1 MNLLS
6 VSHLHVNFQAK
17 RQSLPALIDV
27 SFTLNRGER
36 IAIVGE
42 SGAGKSI
49 LGFSIVNLISKP
61 GYIESGSIKL
71 ENKELTKLNSRQ
83 MQEIRGKR
91 IAMIFQDPM
100 MTLNPVLTIGQQLVE
115 TIRSHTKINYKDAKN
130 IAIKK
135 LHSVQISSPE
145 KRFDQYPH
153 ELSGGM
159 RQRVIIASVLLLN
172 PDIII
177 ADEPTT
183 ALDVTIQAEILQLLL
198 VICRDNGVALVLI
211 SHDLGVVSKVAE
223 RTLVMYAGQIVEE
236 GPTLEI
242 INDPQHPYTQGL
254 LNALPQMTLPGQR
267 LNQIQGSMPSLT
279 ERPTGCAFHPRC
291 PYATDKCRQE
301 SPSFIYSGVSS
312 VACFM
317 IEDMI
322 DEAFRDEFA
331 DHGEPS
337 EGELS

>member
-6 VSHLHVNFQAK
+6 VSNLNVNFHMKQRELA
-17 RQSLPALIDV
+17 ALIDV

-42 SGAGKSI
+42 SGAGKSV
-49 LGFSIVNLISKP
+49 LGFSIVNLIGKP
-61 GYIESGSIKL
+61 GYIASGSIRL
-71 ENKELTKLNSRQ
+71 ENKEITTMNLRQ
-83 MQEIRGKR
+83 LQEVRGKR

-100 MTLNPVLTIGQQLVE
+100 MTLNPVLTIGDQLVE
-115 TIRSHTKINYKDAKN
+115 TIRSHTKIAYKDARN
-130 IAIKK
+130 IAIEK
-135 LHSVQISSPE
+135 LHHVQIASPE

-198 VICRDNGVALVLI
+198 AICRDNGVALVLI
-211 SHDLGVVSKVAE
+211 SHDLGVVSKVAD
-223 RTLVMYAGQIVEE
+223 RTLVMYAGRVVEE

-254 LNALPQMTLPGQR
+254 LNALPQMT
-267 LNQIQGSMPSLT
+267 
-279 ERPTGCAFHPRC
+279 
-291 PYATDKCRQE
+291 
-301 SPSFIYSGVSS
+301 
-312 VACFM
+312 
-317 IEDMI
+317 
-322 DEAFRDEFA
+322 
-331 DHGEPS
+331 
-337 EGELS
+337 

>member
-6 VSHLHVNFQAK
+6 VSNLHVNFHIKKHELA
-17 RQSLPALIDV
+17 ALIDV

-61 GYIESGSIKL
+61 GYIHSGSVKL
-71 ENKELTKLNSRQ
+71 ENKDISKMNLRQ
-83 MQEIRGKR
+83 LQEVRGKR

-100 MTLNPVLTIGQQLVE
+100 MTLNPVLTIGDQLVE
-115 TIRSHTKINYKDAKN
+115 TIRSHTRIAYKDAKN
-130 IAIKK
+130 IAIQK
-135 LHSVQISSPE
+135 LQHVQISSPE
-145 KRFDQYPH
+145 TRFNQYPH

-198 VICRDNGVALVLI
+198 SICEDNGVALVLI

-223 RTLVMYAGQIVEE
+223 RTLVMYAGRIVEE

-254 LNALPQMTLPGQR
+254 LNALPQMALPGQR

-279 ERPTGCAFHPRC
+279 ERPSGCAFHPRC
-291 PYATDKCRQE
+291 PYATEKCQQE
-301 SPSFIYSGVSS
+301 QPSFIHSGVST
-312 VACFM
+312 VACF
-317 IEDMI
+317 IVEDMLN
-322 DEAFRDEFA
+322 EFA
-331 DHGEPS
+331 NEEEDY
-337 EGELS
+337 L

>member
-6 VSHLHVNFQAK
+6 VSNLHVNFHMKERELA
-17 RQSLPALIDV
+17 ALIDV

-42 SGAGKSI
+42 SGAGKSV
-49 LGFSIVNLISKP
+49 LGFSIVNLIGKP
-61 GYIESGSIKL
+61 GYIHSGSIKL
-71 ENKELTKLNSRQ
+71 EDKELTSMNARQ
-83 MQEIRGKR
+83 LQAIRGKR

-100 MTLNPVLTIGQQLVE
+100 MTLNPVLTIGDQLVE
-115 TIRSHTKINYKDAKN
+115 VIRSHTKISYKDARS
-130 IAIKK
+130 IAIEK
-135 LHSVQISSPE
+135 LHHVQMASPE

-198 VICRDNGVALVLI
+198 AICRDNGVALVLI

-223 RTLVMYAGQIVEE
+223 RTLVMYAGHIVEE

-267 LNQIQGSMPSLT
+267 LNQIQGSMPSLA
-279 ERPTGCAFHPRC
+279 ERPSGCAFHPRC
-291 PYATDKCRQE
+291 PYATQKCKQQQ
-301 SPSFIYSGVSS
+301 PDFIYSGVSS
-312 VACFM
+312 VACFLV
-317 IEDMI
+317 EDMLN
-322 DEAFRDEFA
+322 EFA
-331 DHGEPS
+331 DHDQEAQ
-337 EGELS
+337 

>member
-6 VSHLHVNFQAK
+6 VSHLHVNFHMKEQELA
-17 RQSLPALIDV
+17 ALIDV

-42 SGAGKSI
+42 SGAGKSV
-49 LGFSIVNLISKP
+49 LGFSIVNLIGKP
-61 GYIESGSIKL
+61 GYIKSGSIKL
-71 ENKELTKLNSRQ
+71 ENKEITKMNLRQ
-83 MQEIRGKR
+83 LQEVRGKR

-100 MTLNPVLTIGQQLVE
+100 MTLNPVLTIGDQLVE
-115 TIRSHTKINYKDAKN
+115 TIRSHTKISYKDARN
-130 IAIKK
+130 IAIEK
-135 LHSVQISSPE
+135 LHHVQIASPE

-198 VICRDNGVALVLI
+198 AICRDNGVALVLI

-223 RTLVMYAGQIVEE
+223 RTLVMYAGHVVEE

-267 LNQIQGSMPSLT
+267 LNQIRGSMPSLA
-279 ERPTGCAFHPRC
+279 ERPSGCAFHPRC
-291 PYATDKCRQE
+291 PYATQKCRQE
-301 SPSFIYSGVSS
+301 QPRFIYSGVSS
-312 VACFM
+312 VACFLV
-317 IEDMI
+317 EDMLN
-322 DEAFRDEFA
+322 EFA
-331 DHGEPS
+331 DKDKEAS
-337 EGELS
+337 

>member
-6 VSHLHVNFQAK
+6 VSNLNVSFRLKHQDLA
-17 RQSLPALIDV
+17 ALIDI

-42 SGAGKSI
+42 SGAGKSV
-49 LGFSIVNLISKP
+49 LGFSIVNLIGKP
-61 GYIESGSIKL
+61 GHIESGSIKL
-71 ENKELTKLNSRQ
+71 ENKELTTMNLRQ
-83 MQEIRGKR
+83 LQEVRGKR

-100 MTLNPVLTIGQQLVE
+100 MTLNPVITIGDQLVE
-115 TIRSHTKINYKDAKN
+115 TIRSHTKISYKDARN
-130 IAIKK
+130 IAIEK
-135 LHSVQISSPE
+135 LHHVQISSAE
-145 KRFDQYPH
+145 KRFYQYPH

-198 VICRDNGVALVLI
+198 TICRDNGVALVLI

-223 RTLVMYAGQIVEE
+223 RTLVMYAGRVVEE

-267 LNQIQGSMPSLT
+267 LNQIKGNMPSLA

-291 PYATDKCRQE
+291 PYATPRCKQE
-301 SPSFIYSGVSS
+301 QPGFIHSGESS

-317 IEDMI
+317 VEDMLS
-322 DEAFRDEFA
+322 EFA
-331 DHGEPS
+331 DQSDQEVN
-337 EGELS
+337 E

>member
-6 VSHLHVNFQAK
+6 VSNLHVNFHTKERELA
-17 RQSLPALIDV
+17 ALIDV

-42 SGAGKSI
+42 SGAGKSV
-49 LGFSIVNLISKP
+49 LGFSIVNLIGKP

-71 ENKELTKLNSRQ
+71 ENKELTKMNLRQ
-83 MQEIRGKR
+83 LQEIRGKR

-100 MTLNPVLTIGQQLVE
+100 MTLNPVLTIGDQLVE
-115 TIRSHTKINYKDAKN
+115 TIRSHTKISYKDARN
-130 IAIKK
+130 IAIEK
-135 LHSVQISSPE
+135 LHHVQIASPE
-145 KRFDQYPH
+145 KRFNQYPH

-198 VICRDNGVALVLI
+198 AICRDNGVALVLI

-223 RTLVMYAGQIVEE
+223 RTIVMYAGHIVEE

-267 LNQIQGSMPSLT
+267 LNQIQGSMPSLA
-279 ERPTGCAFHPRC
+279 ERPSGCAFHPRC
-291 PYATDKCRQE
+291 PYATQKCREEQ
-301 SPSFIYSGVSS
+301 PRFIYSGVSS
-312 VACFM
+312 VACFLV
-317 IEDMI
+317 EDMLN
-322 DEAFRDEFA
+322 EFA
-331 DHGEPS
+331 EQDQEAN
-337 EGELS
+337 

>member
-6 VSHLHVNFQAK
+6 VSNLNVNFHMKK
-17 RQSLPALIDV
+17 RELAALIDV

-71 ENKELTKLNSRQ
+71 ENKELTTMNLRQ
-83 MQEIRGKR
+83 LQEVRGKR

-100 MTLNPVLTIGQQLVE
+100 MTLNPVLTIGNQLVE
-115 TIRSHTKINYKDAKN
+115 TIRSHTNISYKDARN
-130 IAIKK
+130 IAIEK
-135 LHSVQISSPE
+135 LHNVQIASPE

-198 VICRDNGVALVLI
+198 TICQDNGVALVLI

-223 RTLVMYAGQIVEE
+223 RTLVMYAGHIVEE

-254 LNALPQMTLPGQR
+254 LNALPQMTIPGQR
-267 LNQIQGSMPSLT
+267 LNQIQGSMPSLA
-279 ERPTGCAFHPRC
+279 ERPSGCAFHPRC
-291 PYATDKCRQE
+291 PYATQKCKQE
-301 SPSFIYSGVSS
+301 QPQFIYSGVSS
-312 VACFM
+312 VACFI
-317 IEDMI
+317 IEDMLNEFT
-322 DEAFRDEFA
+322 DTDKEA
-331 DHGEPS
+331 
-337 EGELS
+337 L

>member
-6 VSHLHVNFQAK
+6 VSNLHVNFHIKKHELA
-17 RQSLPALIDV
+17 ALIDV

-42 SGAGKSI
+42 SGAGKSV

-61 GYIESGSIKL
+61 GYIHSGSIKL
-71 ENKELTKLNSRQ
+71 ENKDISKMNLRQ
-83 MQEIRGKR
+83 LQEIRGKR

-100 MTLNPVLTIGQQLVE
+100 MTLNPVLTIGDQLVE
-115 TIRSHTKINYKDAKN
+115 TIRSHTRIAYKDAKN
-130 IAIKK
+130 IAIQK
-135 LHSVQISSPE
+135 LQHVQISSPE
-145 KRFDQYPH
+145 TRFNQYPH

-198 VICRDNGVALVLI
+198 SICEDNGVALVLI

-223 RTLVMYAGQIVEE
+223 RTLVMYAGRIVEE

-254 LNALPQMTLPGQR
+254 LNALPQMALPGQR
-267 LNQIQGSMPSLT
+267 LNQIQGSMPSLS
-279 ERPTGCAFHPRC
+279 ERPSGCAFHPRC
-291 PYATDKCRQE
+291 PYATEKCQQE
-301 SPSFIYSGVSS
+301 QPSFINSGVSS
-312 VACFM
+312 VACF
-317 IEDMI
+317 IVEDMLN
-322 DEAFRDEFA
+322 EFA
-331 DHGEPS
+331 DE
-337 EGELS
+337 EEAYL

>member
-1 MNLLS
+1 MKEQEL
-6 VSHLHVNFQAK
+6 A
-17 RQSLPALIDV
+17 ALIDV

-42 SGAGKSI
+42 SGAGKSV
-49 LGFSIVNLISKP
+49 LGFSIVNLIGKP
-61 GYIESGSIKL
+61 GYIKSGSIKL
-71 ENKELTKLNSRQ
+71 ENKEITKMNLRQ
-83 MQEIRGKR
+83 LQEVRGKR

-100 MTLNPVLTIGQQLVE
+100 MTLNPVLTIGDQLVE
-115 TIRSHTKINYKDAKN
+115 TIRSHTKISYKDARN
-130 IAIKK
+130 IAIEK
-135 LHSVQISSPE
+135 LHHVQIASPE

-198 VICRDNGVALVLI
+198 AICRDNGVALVLI

-223 RTLVMYAGQIVEE
+223 RTLVMYAGHVVEE

-267 LNQIQGSMPSLT
+267 LNQIRGSMPSLA
-279 ERPTGCAFHPRC
+279 ERPSGCAFHPRC
-291 PYATDKCRQE
+291 PYATQKCRQE
-301 SPSFIYSGVSS
+301 QPSFIYSGVSS
-312 VACFM
+312 VACFLV
-317 IEDMI
+317 EDMLN
-322 DEAFRDEFA
+322 EFA
-331 DHGEPS
+331 DKDKEAS
-337 EGELS
+337 

>member
-6 VSHLHVNFQAK
+6 VSHLNVNFHMKERELA
-17 RQSLPALIDV
+17 ALIDV

-42 SGAGKSI
+42 SGAGKSV
-49 LGFSIVNLISKP
+49 LGFSIVNLIGKP
-61 GYIESGSIKL
+61 GYIASGAIKL
-71 ENKELTKLNSRQ
+71 ENKDITKMNLRQ
-83 MQEIRGKR
+83 LQEVRGKR

-100 MTLNPVLTIGQQLVE
+100 MTLNPVLTIGDQLVE
-115 TIRSHTKINYKDAKN
+115 TIHSHTKISYKDARN
-130 IAIKK
+130 IAIEK
-135 LHSVQISSPE
+135 LHNVQLASPE
-145 KRFDQYPH
+145 IRFDQYPH

-198 VICRDNGVALVLI
+198 AICRDNGVALVLI

-223 RTLVMYAGQIVEE
+223 RTLVMYAGRVVEE

-279 ERPTGCAFHPRC
+279 ERPSGCAFHPRC
-291 PYATDKCRQE
+291 PYATQKCRQE
-301 SPSFIYSGVSS
+301 QPSFIYSGVSS
-312 VACFM
+312 VACFLV
-317 IEDMI
+317 EDMLN
-322 DEAFRDEFA
+322 EFA
-331 DHGEPS
+331 EQDDKEAS
-337 EGELS
+337 

>member
-6 VSHLHVNFQAK
+6 VSNLHVNFHMKHQELA
-17 RQSLPALIDV
+17 ALIDV

-49 LGFSIVNLISKP
+49 LGFSIVNLINKP
-61 GYIESGSIKL
+61 GFIKSGSVKL
-71 ENKELTKLNSRQ
+71 EKKEITKMNLRQ
-83 MQEIRGKR
+83 LQEIRGKR

-100 MTLNPVLTIGQQLVE
+100 MTLNPVITIGDQLVE
-115 TIRSHTKINYKDAKN
+115 TIRSHTKITYKDARN

-135 LHSVQISSPE
+135 LQHVQISSPE

-198 VICRDNGVALVLI
+198 GICHDNGVALILI

-223 RTLVMYAGQIVEE
+223 RTLVMYAGRIVEE

-291 PYATDKCRQE
+291 PYATEKCQQE
-301 SPSFIYSGVSS
+301 QPNFIHSGVSS
-312 VACFM
+312 VSCFLV
-317 IEDMI
+317 EDMVN
-322 DEAFRDEFA
+322 EFSNQ
-331 DHGEPS
+331 DLEVN
-337 EGELS
+337 E